1 MQEHK
6 TDTAKSYNSVWVF
19 SITYIVP
26 DSVQGMAGP
35 PGIPGPQGSS
45 GLKVRMDNS

>member
-1 MQEHK
+1 MINS
-6 TDTAKSYNSVWVF
+6 AKRYNSVWGVF
-19 SITYIVP
+19 ITYIFP

-45 GLKVRMDNS
+45 GLKVRLDNS